1 MPSNAHSTGAN
12 TTPLGRVNPALT
24 GGRRQATSSLL
35 NPNYLNSD
43 DEGSHGSYEQ
53 KYEPKYETKY
63 ESKFDQPST
72 TPSYSYPTSSSSTSA
87 SANTWKRGLEDS
99 NNSDDNSLGGEKKKK
114 RRSRWGGDEKEKT
127 FIPGMPTVL
136 PANLTKDQEEAYLV
150 QFKIEEITRKLRTG
164 DLGIAPNPEERS
176 PSPEPIY
183 GTDGKRLNTREY
195 RMRRKLEEERHSMIT
210 KMISLN
216 ADFKPPVDYKP
227 PMTRVSDKVM
237 IPQEEHP
244 EINFVGLLIG
254 PRGNTLK
261 SMEKDTGAKII
272 IRGKGS
278 VKEGKVGKPLPGE
291 DEPLHA
297 YVTANS
303 MEAIK
308 KAVDRIK
315 KIIKEAVEVPEDQN
329 DLRKMQ
335 LRELAMLNGTFR
347 EGEFGPRCSNCG
359 ATTHKAWQ
367 CPDKPN
373 VTNTVICNNCGGT
386 GHIARDCRTPRN
398 SANADGAAG
407 NKIDEEY
414 MSLMAELGE
423 GPPPKTEGSGSGT
436 RQSYHGSSGLFDR
449 QQGQP
454 RAITAG
460 PSMGGGRGG
469 GGGPPRGPGP
479 NQQPGAANQW
489 GPPQSYG
496 PPGPWGTPMGGGWM
510 GHGGGMSSAPPPPG
524 TEGASG
530 SQQQAQSNMQPW
542 MGGAPQWGGWHAQGP
557 PPPPGVA
564 PPPVPGTSP
573 VAPVP
578 PPPRGPP
585 PVPGV
590 PPPGY
595 YSWGQQAPQP
605 AYGSYGVPPP
615 PPGQSQQQPP
625 PLPPGSDMSNMMGI
639 PPPPPPQ

>member
-12 TTPLGRVNPALT
+12 TTPLGRVNPAL
-24 GGRRQATSSLL
+24 GSGRRSTTTSLL
-35 NPNYLNSD
+35 NPNYLAA
-43 DEGSHGSYEQ
+43 DEDTTHGGYEA
-53 KYEPKYETKY
+53 KSP
-63 ESKFDQPST
+63 
-72 TPSYSYPTSSSSTSA
+72 PSYSAPSA
-87 SANTWKRGLEDS
+87 VQTWKRGIEDS
-99 NNSDDNSLGGEKKKK
+99 NDSDSNSLTSDRKKKK
-114 RRSRWGGDEKEKT
+114 RSRWGVDEKEKT

-136 PANLTKDQEEAYLV
+136 PANLTKDQEEAYLI

-164 DLGIAPNPEERS
+164 DLGIPLNPEERS

-195 RMRRKLEEERHSMIT
+195 RMRRKLEEERHAMIQ
-210 KMISLN
+210 KMVSLN
-216 ADFKPPVDYKP
+216 PEFKPPVDYKP

-308 KAVDRIK
+308 KAVERIR

-373 VTNTVICNNCGGT
+373 VTNTVVCNNCGGI
-386 GHIARDCRTPRN
+386 GHIAKDCRTPRN
-398 SANADGAAG
+398 YGNDSSSG

-423 GPPPKTEGSGSGT
+423 GPSPKSESSSGGGS
-436 RQSYHGSSGLFDR
+436 RQQSYGGPGLFDR
-449 QQGQP
+449 QQGPP

-460 PSMGGGRGG
+460 PMGG
-469 GGGPPRGPGP
+469 GGGGRPRGPAP
-479 NQQPGAANQW
+479 NQWSGGHQN
-489 GPPQSYG
+489 YG
-496 PPGPWGTPMGGGWM
+496 PPGPWMGGPGSGGWM
-510 GHGGGMSSAPPPPG
+510 GHSGPPSSAPPPPG
-524 TEGASG
+524 TEGASSG
-530 SQQQAQSNMQPW
+530 SSSQQPPMGNSW
-542 MGGAPQWGGWHAQGP
+542 MAGPPQWGGGWQNQGP

-564 PPPVPGTSP
+564 PPPVPGTNS
-573 VAPVP
+573 VGPVP

-590 PPPGY
+590 PPPGFY
-595 YSWGQQAPQP
+595 PWGQQQQG
-605 AYGSYGVPPP
+605 YYGVPPP
-615 PPGQSQQQPP
+615 PPGQQQPP
-625 PLPPGSDMSNMMGI
+625 PPLPGGDMSMMGI